1 MTFFRTRDNK
11 SNPRPTSEAR
21 RQRRQQ
27 LQAQQQI
34 LEAQKAAVAS
44 DLEAAD

>member
-1 MTFFRTRDNK
+1 MAFFRTRDNHRDPK
-11 SNPRPTSEAR
+11 AWEGAR

-34 LEAQKAAVAS
+34 LAALKAEAPAEPEPA
-44 DLEAAD
+44 E